1 MRVLVVGPLGP
12 DSPAENLTTSLQDL
26 GHDARGVE
34 TWDWDARLSN
44 PKTHASRPLPFLGSF
59 ELHAVN
65 ELERRPGLAAR
76 LQAGVV
82 AAAEEHQPELT
93 IVMDRSLSVGLVPRL
108 KSASGGAPVA
118 LWFFDSL
125 RAIGRETYLL
135 GGYDAVFVTDEPSA
149 RRYRDIRGLNAH
161 LMPEACNP
169 RWHRPPDGA
178 APGDAGTAVLLLGSV
193 YTSRYLL
200 LRRLFDA
207 GIEIELRGGHVSRVI
222 PPDRRL
228 DAARAGDAVV
238 REAKARAFR
247 RAAVVLNDVNT
258 AETSHLNLRLF
269 EAAGVGGRDRDGV
282 AGRAAGSLRAR
293 CRGPRLPDVR
303 RAARADPRRS
313 RATRRPRLPRATRP
327 ASAPT
332 PSTPGGTGSTPSWT
346 CSDAAEHPAPPR

>member
-12 DSPAENLTTSLQDL
+12 DSPAENLATSLQDL

-34 TWDWDARLSN
+34 TWDWDARLST
-44 PKTHASRPLPFLGSF
+44 PKTHASRPVPFLGSF

-65 ELERRPGLAAR
+65 EMERRPRLAAR
-76 LQAGVV
+76 LQARVL
-82 AAAEEHQPELT
+82 AAAEEHRPELT
-93 IVMDRSLSVGLVPRL
+93 IVMDRNLSVHAAPRL
-108 KSASGGAPVA
+108 RAESGGSPVA
-118 LWFFDSL
+118 LWFTDSL
-125 RAIGRETYLL
+125 RAIGRETHLL

-149 RRYRDIRGLNAH
+149 RRYRDLRGLNAH

-178 APGDAGTAVLLLGSV
+178 VPGDAGKAVLILGSV

-222 PPDRRL
+222 PADRRL
-228 DAARAGDAVV
+228 DAARGGPAVA

-269 EAAGVGGRDRDGV
+269 EASGSGGAIVTEWRDGLPDLFEPGAEVHAYRTFDELLALIRRLQGDPEV
-282 AGRAAGSLRAR
+282 ALAAG
-293 CRGPRLPDVR
+293 D
-303 RAARADPRRS
+303 AARK
-313 RATRRPRLPRATRP
+313 RAH
-327 ASAPT
+327 
-332 PSTPGGTGSTPSWT
+332 
-346 CSDAAEHPAPPR
+346 AEHTWGHRFDAIVDLLGRG